1 MSSKSMPSWSI
12 VAGKDRTVQPEL
24 QRFVAEHMDAA
35 VFETDNGH
43 VSIPSQPDS
52 VLDAIGK
59 AANGVQSAES
69 VRTYGTIVDVLTATE
84 MNAQAGLNWLSAQP
98 PDLEQVRQALDAIAN
113 DGKRTGEIVVRLRA
127 SMRGAP
133 GADGALD
140 P

>member
-1 MSSKSMPSWSI
+1 MSSKSMPSRSI
-12 VAGKDRTVQPEL
+12 VAGKGRSVQPEL
-24 QRFVAEHMDAA
+24 QHFVAEHMDAA
-35 VFETDNGH
+35 VFKTDNGR
-43 VSIPSQPDS
+43 VIRSQPDS
-52 VLDAIGK
+52 ILDAIGT

-69 VRTYGTIVDVLTATE
+69 VRTYSAIVNVLTATE

-98 PDLEQVRQALDAIAN
+98 PDLEQVRQALDAIVN
-113 DGKRTGEIVVRLRA
+113 VGKRTGEIVVRLRA

>member
-1 MSSKSMPSWSI
+1 
-12 VAGKDRTVQPEL
+12 
-24 QRFVAEHMDAA
+24 MDAA